1 MVSTGVLGM
10 QDQMDFGA
18 AAARPGC
25 AGGQDVATGA
35 GAGQDGGVRALEGAQ
50 EAGRVIRF
58 TVPGAPVGKGR
69 PKVAS
74 RGGRFAQLYTPEKT
88 ANYEGLVAHAGQV
101 AMNGRDLIAGAVSVQ
116 LDIRLPVPASW
127 SKRKQSQALDG
138 QVLPTKKP
146 DIDNVEKAIFDGL
159 NGVVWNDDVQVVDV
173 SKRKRYSAVPGVQ
186 VVIREVKGGE

>member
-18 AAARPGC
+18 AAARAGC
-25 AGGQDVATGA
+25 GGGQDVAGGA
-35 GAGQDGGVRALEGAQ
+35 GEGAGGGVRAVAGEAQ
-50 EAGRVIRF
+50 AGRVITF
-58 TVPGAPVGKGR
+58 TVPGDPVGKGR
-69 PKVAS
+69 PRAAK
-74 RGGRFAQLYTPEKT
+74 RGKHITLYTPEKT
-88 ANYEGLVAHAGQV
+88 ASYEGLVAHAGHV

-127 SKRKQSQALDG
+127 SKRKQNEALDG
-138 QVLPTKKP
+138 HLLPTKKP

-159 NGVVWNDDVQVVDV
+159 NGVVWNDDVQVVEV

>member
-1 MVSTGVLGM
+1 M
-10 QDQMDFGA
+10 QDQMDFGTA
-18 AAARPGC
+18 AACEGR
-25 AGGQDVATGA
+25 AGRNDVSGGTGA
-35 GAGQDGGVRALEGAQ
+35 HQGGSGRAVEGEEESGQ
-50 EAGRVIRF
+50 VITF
-58 TVPGAPVGKGR
+58 TVPGTPVGKGR

-88 ANYEGLVAHAGQV
+88 ANYEGLVAHSGQV
-101 AMNGRDLIAGAVSVQ
+101 AMNGRDLIAGAVSVR

-159 NGVVWNDDVQVVDV
+159 NGVVWNDDVQVVEV
-173 SKRKRYSAVPGVQ
+173 TKRKRYGAVPGVQ
-186 VVIREVKGGE
+186 VVIREVTGGE